1 MPGCSGLLIGTSSTE
16 ETEALCRESLDCE
29 YGEFTVLT
37 ETVLSDEEG
46 IYVRLSWC
54 RLAAG
59 DAVS

>member
-1 MPGCSGLLIGTSSTE
+1 MLIGTSSTE